1 MRNSYATNLNLPA
14 VDAGLLLLRVG
25 GAALMLTH
33 GYPKLMRFFGDGEI
47 TFGDP
52 FGLGAVTTLA
62 LAVFAEF
69 VCSILV
75 MIGFATRLAV
85 IPIIVTMITAA
96 FYVHAADP
104 FGRKELAILY
114 LVVFLTILV
123 AGAGKYSLDF
133 SLLKK
138 KK

>member
-1 MRNSYATNLNLPA
+1 
-14 VDAGLLLLRVG
+14 
-25 GAALMLTH
+25 MLTH